1 MSDFNVNEYR
11 DDEERDER
19 VEYGARDDER
29 NEKREEVA
37 FHVPRD

>member
-1 MSDFNVNEYR
+1 MSEFDVKEYG

-19 VEYGARDDER
+19 VEYSARDDER